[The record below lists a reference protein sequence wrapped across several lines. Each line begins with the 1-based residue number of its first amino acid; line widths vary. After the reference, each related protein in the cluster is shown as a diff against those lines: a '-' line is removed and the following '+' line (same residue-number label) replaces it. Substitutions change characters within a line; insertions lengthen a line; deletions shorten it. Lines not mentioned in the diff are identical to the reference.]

1 MDELDKKQEEL
12 KKLRFSLQEGQLKDI
27 SRINKTK
34 KEIARIL
41 TKQNVQRR
49 SSK

>member
-1 MDELDKKQEEL
+1 MDELNKKKEEL

-27 SRINKTK
+27 SKIKKVK
-34 KEIARIL
+34 KEIARLL
-41 TKQNVQRR
+41 TKINEGH